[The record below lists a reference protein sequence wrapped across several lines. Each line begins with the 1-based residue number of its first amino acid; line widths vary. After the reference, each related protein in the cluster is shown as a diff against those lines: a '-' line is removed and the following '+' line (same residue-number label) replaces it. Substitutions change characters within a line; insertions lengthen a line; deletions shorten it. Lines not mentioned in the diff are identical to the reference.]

1 MMGMRGSKPRLL
13 ALPFACV
20 LLLIAACNGTAV
32 VTLTSTPSTD
42 TFLAYRVGLSSVEL
56 QTSNGRSNLKV
67 VPTEMTV
74 DFTKLTDLSEVLG
87 SAVVAKGTYTTAV
100 ITLDYSAAQIVFD
113 DGSLDGVLLTPIG
126 GNGQPLSQITLT
138 LNLDPSNPFRIA
150 AKQTAR
156 LALDLDLAASNAVD
170 LTAKTVTV
178 TPMVSASA
186 LSIDTKQVRIR
197 GPLVRAD
204 TTNLFFSM
212 GVTPFGG
219 LVSGLGQLAIEPSDA
234 TTYEVDGNASTGTT
248 GLNQLAGLAA
258 NSFTVAYGTLNT
270 TTTATTT
277 TSTAIASSNVSFA
290 ATQVLAGSSVQGSGL
305 DRVSGIVSARSGNTL
320 TIEDGTLI
328 ANDGSNT
335 FLPATTIVNVGANT
349 QVTVFGQG
357 TIDLHSP
364 QEISIGSAIDAFGT
378 ATANSAGAVTLDA
391 SAGRVRMDLT
401 SAAGLVTVQ
410 GTASLTLG
418 LVSLGGR
425 AISAFD
431 FVGSGADPAQYSVA
445 TQALDLTNAVAG
457 APVVISGLPSSFAV
471 TSPNFTATTLLDPTT
486 IQAVMVVN
494 WGSGTAAPF
503 TTFDS
508 SAITLDVRNTSI
520 GTRHEILL
528 GAQAINLV
536 GMGSDPVI
544 TPNTTSS
551 SNFAIG
557 HSASAIVETFNTYAD
572 FITQLQAEL
581 NGSALA
587 IEMTTV
593 GQYTAS
599 TFAFSA
605 TSITI
610 VLNN

>member
-1 MMGMRGSKPRLL
+1 MTGMRGLTPRSLC
-13 ALPFACV
+13 LPFACV
-20 LLLIAACNGTAV
+20 LLVLAACNGTAV

-42 TFLAYRVGLSSVEL
+42 TFLAYRVGLASIQL

-67 VPTEMTV
+67 LPVEMTV
-74 DFTKLTDLSEVLG
+74 DLTKLTDLSEVLG
-87 SAVVAKGTYTTAV
+87 SALVAKGTYTAAV
-100 ITLDYSAAQIVFD
+100 VTLDYSAAQIIVD
-113 DGSLDGVLLTPIG
+113 DGSLDGVALTPMG
-126 GNGQPLSQITLT
+126 ANGQPLSQVTLT
-138 LNLDPSNPFRIA
+138 LDLDPSNPFRIA

-156 LALDLDLAASNAVD
+156 LALDLDLAASNAVN

-178 TPMVSASA
+178 TPMISASA

-204 TTNLFFSM
+204 TTNLFFTM

-248 GLNQLAGLAA
+248 GLTQLAGLAA

-277 TSTAIASSNVSFA
+277 TTTALASTNVSFA

-335 FLPATTIVNVGANT
+335 FLPATTIVNVAANT

-357 TIDLHSP
+357 AIDLHSP

-378 ATANSAGAVTLDA
+378 AAASSAGAVTLDA
-391 SAGRVRMDLT
+391 SAGRVRMDPST
-401 SAAGLVTVQ
+401 AAGLVTVQ
-410 GTASLTLG
+410 GSAGLSLG

-445 TQALDLTNAVAG
+445 TEALDLTNAIVG
-457 APVVISGLPSSFAV
+457 APVVVSGLPSSFGV
-471 TSPNFTATTLLDPTT
+471 TSPNFNATTLLDPTT
-486 IQAVMVVN
+486 NQAVLVVD

-508 SAITLDVRNTSI
+508 TAITLDVRNTSI
-520 GTRHEILL
+520 GARHVILL

-536 GMGSDPVI
+536 GLGSDPVI
-544 TPNTTSS
+544 TPNTANS

-587 IEMTTV
+587 TEMTTV

-599 TFAFSA
+599 TFEFSA
-605 TSITI
+605 TGITI
-610 VLNN
+610 ILNN

>member
-1 MMGMRGSKPRLL
+1 MPGMRGSKPRLL
-13 ALPFACV
+13 ALPLAFLLV
-20 LLLIAACNGTAV
+20 LLAACNGTAV

-42 TFLAYRVGLSSVEL
+42 TFLAYRVGLASVQL

-67 VPTEMTV
+67 LPTEMTV
-74 DFTKLTDLSEVLG
+74 DLTKLTDLSEVLG
-87 SAVVAKGTYTTAV
+87 SALVAKGTYTTAV
-100 ITLDYSAAQIVFD
+100 ITLDYSAAQIIID
-113 DGSLDGVLLTPIG
+113 DGSLAGVVLTPVG
-126 GNGQPLSQITLT
+126 TNGQPLSQVTLT
-138 LNLDPSNPFRIA
+138 LDLDPSNPFRIA

-156 LALDLDLAASNAVD
+156 LALDLDLAASNAVN

-178 TPMVSASA
+178 TPMISASA

-204 TTNLFFSM
+204 TTNLFFTM

-219 LVSGLGQLAIEPSDA
+219 LVSGLGQLAVEPSDA

-248 GLNQLAGLAA
+248 GLTQLAGLAA
-258 NSFTVAYGTLNT
+258 NSFTVAFGTLNT

-277 TSTAIASSNVSFA
+277 TTTALASTNVSFA

-320 TIEDGTLI
+320 TIEGGTLI

-378 ATANSAGAVTLDA
+378 ASASSAGAVTLDA
-391 SAGRVRMDLT
+391 SAGRVRMDSST
-401 SAAGLVTVQ
+401 AAGLVTVQ
-410 GTASLTLG
+410 GSASLSLG

-445 TQALDLTNAVAG
+445 TEALDLTNAIVG
-457 APVVISGLPSSFAV
+457 APVVISGLPSSFGV

-486 IQAVMVVN
+486 IQALIVID

-536 GMGSDPVI
+536 GLGSDPVI
-544 TPNTTSS
+544 TPNTTNS

-587 IEMTTV
+587 TEMTSV

-605 TSITI
+605 TGITI
-610 VLNN
+610 ILNN

>member
-1 MMGMRGSKPRLL
+1 MLGMRGSKPRLL
-13 ALPFACV
+13 LLPFACV

-42 TFLAYRVGLSSVEL
+42 TFLTYRVGLSSVEL
-56 QTSNGRSNLKV
+56 QTSNGRSSLKV
-67 VPTEMTV
+67 LPTEMTV

-100 ITLDYSAAQIVFD
+100 VTLDYSAAQIIVD
-113 DGSLDGVLLTPIG
+113 DGSLDGVALTPMG
-126 GNGQPLSQITLT
+126 ANGQPLSQVTLT
-138 LNLDPSNPFRIA
+138 LDLDPSNPFRIA

-156 LALDLDLAASNAVD
+156 LALDLDLAASNAVN

-204 TTNLFFSM
+204 TTNLFFTM

-248 GLNQLAGLAA
+248 GLTQLASLAA

-277 TSTAIASSNVSFA
+277 TTTAIGTTNVSFA

-320 TIEDGTLI
+320 TIEGGTLI

-364 QEISIGSAIDAFGT
+364 LEISIGSAIDAFGT
-378 ATANSAGAVTLDA
+378 ATASNAGAVTLDA
-391 SAGRVRMDLT
+391 SAGRVRMDST
-401 SAAGLVTVQ
+401 SAAGLVAVQ

-445 TQALDLTNAVAG
+445 TQALDLTNAIAG
-457 APVVISGLPSSFAV
+457 APVVISGLPSSFGV

-486 IQAVMVVN
+486 IQALMVVD

-536 GMGSDPVI
+536 GLGSDPVI

-572 FITQLQAEL
+572 FIIQLQAEL

-587 IEMTTV
+587 TEMTTV

-610 VLNN
+610 ILNN

>member
-1 MMGMRGSKPRLL
+1 
-13 ALPFACV
+13 
-20 LLLIAACNGTAV
+20 V
-32 VTLTSTPSTD
+32 V
-42 TFLAYRVGLSSVEL
+42 
-56 QTSNGRSNLKV
+56 
-67 VPTEMTV
+67 
-74 DFTKLTDLSEVLG
+74 
-87 SAVVAKGTYTTAV
+87 
-100 ITLDYSAAQIVFD
+100 
-113 DGSLDGVLLTPIG
+113 LTPVG
-126 GNGQPLSQITLT
+126 TNGQPLSQVTLT
-138 LNLDPSNPFRIA
+138 LDLDPSNPFRIA

-156 LALDLDLAASNAVD
+156 LALDLDLAASNAVN

-178 TPMVSASA
+178 TPMISASA

-204 TTNLFFSM
+204 TTNLFFTM

-219 LVSGLGQLAIEPSDA
+219 LVSGLGQLAVEPSDA

-248 GLNQLAGLAA
+248 GLTQLAGLAA
-258 NSFTVAYGTLNT
+258 NSFTVAFGTLNT

-277 TSTAIASSNVSFA
+277 TTTALASTNVSFA

-335 FLPATTIVNVGANT
+335 FLPATTVVNVGANT

-364 QEISIGSAIDAFGT
+364 QEISIGSAIDVFGT
-378 ATANSAGAVTLDA
+378 ASASSAGAVTLDA
-391 SAGRVRMDLT
+391 SAGRVRMDSST
-401 SAAGLVTVQ
+401 AAGLVTVQ
-410 GTASLTLG
+410 GSASLSLG

-445 TQALDLTNAVAG
+445 TEALDLTNAIVG
-457 APVVISGLPSSFAV
+457 APVVISGLPSSFGV

-486 IQAVMVVN
+486 IQALMVID

-536 GMGSDPVI
+536 GLGSDPVI
-544 TPNTTSS
+544 TPNTTNS

-587 IEMTTV
+587 TEMTSV

-605 TSITI
+605 TGITI
-610 VLNN
+610 ILNN